1 MRGRRT
7 VRERMEDSTMT
18 APADTPPHR
27 SGETD
32 FSPLLAPKSIAVIGA
47 SDDPRKLSGRPI
59 AYMKKFGYAGH
70 IYPVNPTRDVVQ
82 GLPSYADVRDIEG
95 DVDVAVLVS
104 PAGLVLDAVRGC
116 VAKGVR
122 FALITASGFAEASA
136 DGAALEQEL
145 RQLVAGSDIRLIGP
159 NCLGMIGVRDA
170 AVPTFASVFEADNP
184 LRPGGVAFVSQ
195 SGAFGTFILG
205 DLQASA
211 IGMSHYFNTGNELDV
226 TVGEVLSGLVQDEDI
241 HTLLA
246 YFEGVSRGEQLLEVA
261 REAHRR
267 DKAILAVK
275 SGRSEAGARAASSH
289 TASMTGD
296 DKVFEQLMREVGVIR
311 VRSQEQ
317 LQDAAQVFDARRK
330 PRGRRLT
337 VLSMSGG
344 GAVMAADTASDFG
357 LEVAPWAPEWQER
370 LASRIP
376 AFASPRNPVDLTG
389 SMITDPSLLRAAL
402 TTAIEYPDTDMIVI
416 VLGNADGFADPVIE
430 AVSEL
435 YGTTDRPIV
444 FSWTGGTGEPRQ
456 RLRELGIPC
465 FTDPTRAVGALGA
478 LADHALRR
486 ELPRPERPAGIDER
500 AARSVIEA
508 VRADGRRTLDEA
520 EATALVNAYGI
531 PTSPSAIAAS
541 AAEAAA
547 AAASLGGKVVVKL
560 LSNKIMHKS
569 DVGGVRLGLA
579 TPEEVERAAEEI
591 LEVGRRHGE
600 PDPRVLVQQMATGD
614 VELIL
619 GAQVDPAF
627 GPVVVAGL
635 GGVFVEVLADTRI
648 ASAPTDTTH
657 VEHLLDS
664 LQGAALLHG
673 VRGRP
678 AVDTAAAAAAAER
691 LSWLIADLRDE
702 IAEVDI
708 NPVLVRESGATAVDA
723 LIVLR

>member
-1 MRGRRT
+1 
-7 VRERMEDSTMT
+7 MT
-18 APADTPPHR
+18 APDAASPQGR
-27 SGETD
+27 VETD

-47 SDDPRKLSGRPI
+47 SDNPKKLSGRPI
-59 AYMKKFGYAGH
+59 AYMKKFGYAGR
-70 IYPVNPTRDVVQ
+70 IYPVNPTREIVQ
-82 GLPSYADVRDIEG
+82 GLPSYPDVRDITD
-95 DVDVAVLVS
+95 DVDVAVIVS
-104 PAGLVLDAVRGC
+104 PAGLVLDAIRGC
-116 VAKGVR
+116 VEKGVR

-136 DGAALEQEL
+136 NGAALEQEL
-145 RQLVAGSDIRLIGP
+145 VRLVAGSDLRMIGP

-226 TVGEVLSGLVQDEDI
+226 TVGEILSGLVKDEQI

-246 YFEGVSRGEQLLEVA
+246 YFEGISRGENLLEVA
-261 REAHRR
+261 RDAHRG

-296 DKVFEQLMREVGVIR
+296 DKVFDQLMREVGVIR
-311 VRSQEQ
+311 VHNQEQ

-357 LEVAPWAPEWQER
+357 LDVAPWEPEWQEK

-389 SMITDPSLLRAAL
+389 SMITDPSLLRTAL
-402 TTAIEYPDTDMIVI
+402 ATAIEYPGTDMIVI

-435 YGTTDRPIV
+435 YRTTDRPIV
-444 FSWTGGTGEPRQ
+444 FSWTGGTGEPRR

-465 FTDPTRAVGALGA
+465 FTDPTRAVAALGA

-486 ELPRPERPAGIDER
+486 RLPRPERPIGIDEQ
-500 AARSVIEA
+500 AARAVIAA

-520 EATALVNAYGI
+520 EATALVDAYGI
-531 PTSPSAIAAS
+531 PTSPSAIATS
-541 AAEAAA
+541 AADAAA
-547 AAASLGGKVVVKL
+547 AAASLGGRVAVKL
-560 LSNKIMHKS
+560 LSNTITHKS
-569 DVGGVRLGLA
+569 DVGGVRLSLT
-579 TPEEVERAAEEI
+579 TPEDVGQAAEEI
-591 LEVGRRHGE
+591 LELGRRHGE
-600 PDPRVLVQQMATGD
+600 PQPRVLIQQMASGD
-614 VELIL
+614 VELML
-619 GAQVDPAF
+619 GARVDPAF
-627 GPVVVAGL
+627 GPVVVVGL
-635 GGVFVEVLADTRI
+635 GGIFVEVLADTRI
-648 ASAPTDTTH
+648 ASAPSDRAH
-657 VEHLLDS
+657 VEHLLGS
-664 LQGAALLHG
+664 LQGAALLRG

-708 NPVLVRESGATAVDA
+708 NPVLLRASGATAVDA